1 MLPYPNSST
10 SAPWQEDNGAQTTC
24 PGFAAA
30 ASVVASLSW
39 GRAVLSHSSREQ
51 DSALVTSAGPISRQ
65 LTTLLHRT
73 QVNYVIVL

>member
-1 MLPYPNSST
+1 MLPYPISST
-10 SAPWQEDNGAQTTC
+10 SPRSQEDNGVQTTC

-51 DSALVTSAGPISRQ
+51 DSLVTSAGPISRQ

>member
-1 MLPYPNSST
+1 MLPNPNSST

-51 DSALVTSAGPISRQ
+51 DSLVTSVAPIFRQ
-65 LTTLLHRT
+65 LTTLLHRP